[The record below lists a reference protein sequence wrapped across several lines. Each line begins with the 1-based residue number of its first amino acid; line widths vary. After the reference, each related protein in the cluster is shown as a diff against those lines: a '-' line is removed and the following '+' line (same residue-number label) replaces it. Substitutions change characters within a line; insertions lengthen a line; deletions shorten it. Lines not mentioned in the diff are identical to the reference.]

1 MDTLTIILCTV
12 GVGTIVALAWLGG
25 YEIGISAG
33 VSAERESA
41 NRRINGVLDSIN
53 TRKPKAA
60 KNRRKAQRKAVR
72 V

>member
-60 KNRRKAQRKAVR
+60 SRRKAQRKAVR
-72 V
+72 A